1 MRYILGFGNSLE
13 PTPTPFTQNLYTEPV
28 LKYKSATVIFAK
40 RLVHE
45 KGSPIVDYIAC
56 TALSTSNNV
65 R

>member
-13 PTPTPFTQNLYTEPV
+13 PAPTPFTQSLHTMPV
-28 LKYKSATVIFAK
+28 HKYNIATVIFAK

-45 KGSPIVDYIAC
+45 KGSPIIDYIAC
-56 TALSTSNNV
+56 TAASTSYNV